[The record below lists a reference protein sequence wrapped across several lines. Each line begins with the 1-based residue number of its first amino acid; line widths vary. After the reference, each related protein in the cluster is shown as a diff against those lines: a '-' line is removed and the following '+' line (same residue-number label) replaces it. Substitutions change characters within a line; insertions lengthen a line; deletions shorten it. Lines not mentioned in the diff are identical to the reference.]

1 MITKWFLIP
10 VLFFSIGLSQLVTIQ
25 GKVKDKKNKSLAK
38 IKVSLFNEDE
48 SLEREIITNKKG
60 DFSFENVNPKNYV
73 ILIKHKKKGEAV
85 LQLQS
90 WPEKNK
96 DILNIEVILDK
107 KIIFEEKITFGP
119 EPILEQKD
127 KISELISNSDSTINN
142 FNQIQFKDIYEE
154 LGFKFSHD
162 IGGSN
167 SKFLFE
173 LLGSGVCLFD
183 YDLDGDLDTYFCQGK
198 DFSNSMNKSRLEN
211 KLFRNDQNRWTDV
224 TSIAGVGDTTYSIGC
239 SCGDID
245 NDGDIDLYVT
255 NFGGDILFRNNNDGT
270 FTDITYTANIQN
282 NYWSSNSIFFDMDND
297 GWLDLY
303 VVNYIDYNRNNNDW
317 CGNQLNNIERYC
329 DIDLYDPIPDK
340 LYRNIGAGHFID
352 ISYEAGINSLKAKGL
367 GVTANDIDLDGDLD
381 LYVAN
386 DKSNNFM
393 LINNGQGDFSN
404 KSRVRGVAVN
414 QYGESGRSNNIDFGD
429 INNDGYMD
437 LIVSNN
443 SKNQIELY
451 INNPSGF
458 FQNFTSMIKLNEDNN
473 LTSSF
478 GAKFHDMDADGLL
491 DIILIGGSYYS
502 SKEGQPSSIYINK
515 NNLNFN
521 LIPIKNSINNHSRG
535 SAYGDLDNDGD
546 IDIVINNNNN
556 EPSILMKIGM
566 PQKNWIGLK
575 LEGTRSNK
583 DGIGAKVVI
592 ETSSG
597 SQIRNV
603 NRGGSFLS
611 SNDNRL
617 LFGVGE
623 DEKIIML
630 KVEWPGGGG
639 DVFYEIDVNKYYKL
653 IQGNELFVLSY

>member
-1 MITKWFLIP
+1 
-10 VLFFSIGLSQLVTIQ
+10 
-25 GKVKDKKNKSLAK
+25 
-38 IKVSLFNEDE
+38 
-48 SLEREIITNKKG
+48 
-60 DFSFENVNPKNYV
+60 
-73 ILIKHKKKGEAV
+73 
-85 LQLQS
+85 
-90 WPEKNK
+90 
-96 DILNIEVILDK
+96 
-107 KIIFEEKITFGP
+107 
-119 EPILEQKD
+119 
-127 KISELISNSDSTINN
+127 
-142 FNQIQFKDIYEE
+142 
-154 LGFKFSHD
+154 
-162 IGGSN
+162 
-167 SKFLFE
+167 
-173 LLGSGVCLFD
+173 
-183 YDLDGDLDTYFCQGK
+183 
-198 DFSNSMNKSRLEN
+198 MNKSRLEN

-437 LIVSNN
+437 LIVSNH

-478 GAKFHDMDADGLL
+478 GAKFYDMNADGLL
-491 DIILIGGSYYS
+491 DIIVTGGSYHN
-502 SKEGQPSSIYINK
+502 SKEGQPSLIYINK
-515 NNLNFN
+515 HDLNFN
-521 LIPIKNSINNHSRG
+521 SIPIKNSINNHSRG

-556 EPSILMKIGM
+556 EPSILMKIDM
-566 PQKNWIGLK
+566 PQKNWVGLK

-592 ETSSG
+592 KTSSG
-597 SQIRNV
+597 SQIRTI
-603 NRGGSFLS
+603 NRAGSFLS